1 MSSNVSKNQGIQTIA
16 VFEDHAI
23 SLNAPTSMDRAGQ
36 ASRSASDGIRFRA
49 VFADD
54 VQPLNAVK
62 TDTLDAL
69 DLLLAQ
75 HEQNVQQLVNKLQ
88 RTIDE
93 LNKQNTD
100 LKGVLLERDRLIDR
114 YYLNGPNEDD
124 I

>member
-1 MSSNVSKNQGIQTIA
+1 MSSNASRNQGTPIIA
-16 VFEDHAI
+16 VFEDRAI

-54 VQPLNAVK
+54 VQSLNAAK
-62 TDTLDAL
+62 TNTFDAL
-69 DLLLAQ
+69 NLLLAQ
-75 HEQNVQQLVNKLQ
+75 HEQNVQQLVYKLQ
-88 RTIDE
+88 STIDE
-93 LNKQNTD
+93 LNRQNAD
-100 LKGVLLERDRLIDR
+100 LKGILLERDRFIDR

>member
-1 MSSNVSKNQGIQTIA
+1 MSSNASRNQGIPIIA
-16 VFEDHAI
+16 VFEDRAI
-23 SLNAPTSMDRAGQ
+23 SVNAPTSMDGASQ

-54 VQPLNAVK
+54 VQPLNAVR

-69 DLLLAQ
+69 NLLLAQ
-75 HEQNVQQLVNKLQ
+75 HEQNVQQLVNQLQ

-93 LNKQNTD
+93 LNKQNAD
-100 LKGVLLERDRLIDR
+100 LKGILQERDRLIDR